1 MVEYPY
7 LYLGTFPEKYLE
19 LPDEVL
25 KYVIQDTQKYCLVY
39 KDGKILNY
47 FIGVSN
53 VKINNNIIIGNQR
66 VINPR
71 LDDASFFISK
81 DLASDIFS
89 KKEFLKRLIFHK
101 KLGSVFDKVERI
113 KKLSSHINKKVIQI
127 TT

>member
-39 KDGKILNY
+39 KDGKITNY

-53 VKINNNIIIGNQR
+53 VKINNNI
-66 VINPR
+66 
-71 LDDASFFISK
+71 
-81 DLASDIFS
+81 
-89 KKEFLKRLIFHK
+89 
-101 KLGSVFDKVERI
+101 
-113 KKLSSHINKKVIQI
+113 
-127 TT
+127 